1 MNITTK
7 ISEKYAE
14 LVTLSKQISSG
25 RQQFQTP
32 IPGLSINYWEYPNP
46 PTSHMMEASL
56 CLIVQGKKQV
66 ILGEENYTYTV
77 GNFMISA
84 IDLPVISNILEA
96 TPEIPYI
103 GLLLKLDTYVL
114 SQLIMETN
122 TPFKQENITETK
134 GVAVGTITLEMIDA
148 FIRLLNLINHPEDQ
162 DILAPMILKEIFY
175 RLLMSPQSE
184 RLKQIATTQTT
195 SHRIVKAV
203 DWLKNNYEKKFKVES
218 LAESMGM
225 SPSSFHQHFKDIT
238 TMSPLQYHKRLR
250 LIEARR
256 LLIVDHVNVSSTSIK
271 VGYESLSQFSREYK
285 RLFGISPSSEIV

>member
-7 ISEKYAE
+7 ISEQYAE

-162 DILAPMILKEIFY
+162 DVLAPMILKEIFY

>member
-25 RQQFQTP
+25 RQQFLTP

>member
-271 VGYESLSQFSREYK
+271 VGYESLSQFSRKYK